1 MIVEDVV
8 KKNVKFDL
16 ENVRFRDFNNFIFG
30 NLYLCL
36 YEWEKIDVLD
46 NVFEWLKE
54 GVDVKKFFK
63 FFKGNFKGKSY
74 SLDVLFLVYFL
85 NFIFC
90 V

>member
-1 MIVEDVV
+1 MSG
-8 KKNVKFDL
+8 K
-16 ENVRFRDFNNFIFG
+16 
-30 NLYLCL
+30 
-36 YEWEKIDVLD
+36 KIDVLD